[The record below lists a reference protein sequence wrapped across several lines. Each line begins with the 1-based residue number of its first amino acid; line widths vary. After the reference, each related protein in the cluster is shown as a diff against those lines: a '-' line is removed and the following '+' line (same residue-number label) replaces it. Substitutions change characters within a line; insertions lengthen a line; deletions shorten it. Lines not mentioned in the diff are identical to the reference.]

1 MFSTR
6 PLTAKYTVCTCVS
19 GSWFCIWGEPLI
31 WPGSTKKCYKNPD
44 STQIVQIGKTPSI
57 PYCLSLTVYPLLSI
71 PYCLSFYLFF
81 HSTWNQLQHLEIIW
95 MTYHPI
101 IFIYFIIDWLS
112 MAVKSGVFYFILF
125 VLHYSSKLFNHLNH
139 LNKTKMVFYRH
150 NCLSYNNLLI
160 YKKSVLYLI

>member
-1 MFSTR
+1 
-6 PLTAKYTVCTCVS
+6 
-19 GSWFCIWGEPLI
+19 
-31 WPGSTKKCYKNPD
+31 
-44 STQIVQIGKTPSI
+44 
-57 PYCLSLTVYPLLSI
+57 
-71 PYCLSFYLFF
+71 
-81 HSTWNQLQHLEIIW
+81 

-112 MAVKSGVFYFILF
+112 MSVKSGVFYFILF

-160 YKKSVLYLI
+160 YKNSVLYLIQYGVVSLDLSSIVSNLMLG